1 MSRDSTSRTQGGLV
15 VALGAIAF
23 LAGMLLAII
32 GGGVSRDNGTIV
44 LVLVILGIIVGLF
57 NITSREMI
65 PFLVATIALVVVG
78 ITVGTMGTDGEF
90 GPFSSLDDI
99 IDGLGRVLNGMV
111 AYIAVFMTPA
121 AIITAIRVVWSLA
134 RPGE

>member
-44 LVLVILGIIVGLF
+44 LILVILGIIVGLF

-65 PFLVATIALVVVG
+65 PFLVAAIALVVVG
-78 ITVGTMGTDGEF
+78 TVGA
-90 GPFSSLDDI
+90 FSSLDDI

-111 AYIAVFMTPA
+111 VYIAVFMTPA

>member
-1 MSRDSTSRTQGGLV
+1 MANQSASKPQRSITV
-15 VALGAIAF
+15 VLGAIAF
-23 LAGMLLAII
+23 FVGMLLAII
-32 GGGVSRDNGTIV
+32 AGGVSRDNGTIV
-44 LVLVILGIIVGLF
+44 LILVILGIIVGLF

-65 PFLVATIALVVVG
+65 PFLVAAIALVVVG
-78 ITVGTMGTDGEF
+78 TAVGWGGNYGLFAPLNDV
-90 GPFSSLDDI
+90 

-134 RPGE
+134 QPGD

>member
-1 MSRDSTSRTQGGLV
+1 MSTESKPRTQGGLV
-15 VALGAIAF
+15 IALGAIAF

-32 GGGVSRDNGTIV
+32 AGGVYRDNGTIV

-65 PFLVATIALVVVG
+65 PFLVAAIALVVVG
-78 ITVGTMGTDGEF
+78 TVGA
-90 GPFSSLDDI
+90 FSALDDI
-99 IDGLGRVLNGMV
+99 VDGLGRALNRMV
-111 AYIAVFMTPA
+111 DYIAVFMTPA

-134 RPGE
+134 RPGD

>member
-1 MSRDSTSRTQGGLV
+1 MSRDSTSRTQVGLV

-32 GGGVSRDNGTIV
+32 AGGVSRDNGTIV

-65 PFLVATIALVVVG
+65 PFLVAAVALVVVG
-78 ITVGTMGTDGEF
+78 TVGAF
-90 GPFSSLDDI
+90 ASLDDI

-111 AYIAVFMTPA
+111 DYIAVFMTPA
-121 AIITAIRVVWSLA
+121 AILTAIRVVWSLA
-134 RPGE
+134 RPGD

>member
-1 MSRDSTSRTQGGLV
+1 MANQSVSKPQRSITV
-15 VALGAIAF
+15 VLGAIAF
-23 LAGMLLAII
+23 FVGMLLAII
-32 GGGVSRDNGTIV
+32 AGGVSRDNGTIV
-44 LVLVILGIIVGLF
+44 LILVILGIIVGLF

-65 PFLVATIALVVVG
+65 PFLVAAIALVVVG
-78 ITVGTMGTDGEF
+78 TAVGSEGNY
-90 GPFSSLDDI
+90 GPFAPLNDV

-134 RPGE
+134 QPGD

>member
-32 GGGVSRDNGTIV
+32 GGGVDPDNGTIV
-44 LVLVILGIIVGLF
+44 LVLVILGIVVGLF

-65 PFLVATIALVVVG
+65 PFLVAAVALVVVG
-78 ITVGTMGTDGEF
+78 TVGAF
-90 GPFSSLDDI
+90 GSLDKVV
-99 IDGLGRVLNGMV
+99 DGMGDVLNGMV
-111 AYIAVFMTPA
+111 DNIAVFMTPA

-134 RPGE
+134 RPGD

>member
-1 MSRDSTSRTQGGLV
+1 MANQSASKPQRSITV
-15 VALGAIAF
+15 VLGAIAF
-23 LAGMLLAII
+23 FVGMLLAII
-32 GGGVSRDNGTIV
+32 AGGVSRDNGTIV
-44 LVLVILGIIVGLF
+44 LILVILGIIVGLF

-65 PFLVATIALVVVG
+65 PFLVAAIALVVVG
-78 ITVGTMGTDGEF
+78 TAVVSGGNY
-90 GPFSSLDDI
+90 GPFAPLNDV

-134 RPGE
+134 QPGD

>member
-1 MSRDSTSRTQGGLV
+1 M

-44 LVLVILGIIVGLF
+44 LILVILGIIVGLF

-65 PFLVATIALVVVG
+65 PFLVAAIALVVVG
-78 ITVGTMGTDGEF
+78 TVGA
-90 GPFSSLDDI
+90 FSSLDDI

-111 AYIAVFMTPA
+111 VYIAVFMTPA

>member
-1 MSRDSTSRTQGGLV
+1 MSTESKPRTQGGLV
-15 VALGAIAF
+15 IALGAIAF

-32 GGGVSRDNGTIV
+32 AGGVYRDNGTIV

-65 PFLVATIALVVVG
+65 PFLVAAIALVVVG
-78 ITVGTMGTDGEF
+78 TVGA
-90 GPFSSLDDI
+90 FSALDDI
-99 IDGLGRVLNGMV
+99 VDGLGRVLNGMV
-111 AYIAVFMTPA
+111 DYIAVFMTPA

-134 RPGE
+134 RPGD

>member
-1 MSRDSTSRTQGGLV
+1 MSRDSTSRTQGGLI

-32 GGGVSRDNGTIV
+32 AGGVERDNGSI
-44 LVLVILGIIVGLF
+44 LLALVILGIIVGLF

-65 PFLVATIALVVVG
+65 PFLVAAVALVVVG
-78 ITVGTMGTDGEF
+78 NTGRFD
-90 GPFSSLDDI
+90 SLDKV
-99 IDGLGRVLNGMV
+99 IDGMGEVLNGMV
-111 AYIAVFMTPA
+111 DYIAVFMTPA

-134 RPGE
+134 RPGD

>member
-65 PFLVATIALVVVG
+65 PFLVAAVALVVVG
-78 ITVGTMGTDGEF
+78 TVGA
-90 GPFSSLDDI
+90 FSALDDI

-111 AYIAVFMTPA
+111 QYIAVFMTPA

-134 RPGE
+134 RPGD

>member
-32 GGGVSRDNGTIV
+32 AGGVSRDNGTIL
-44 LVLVILGIIVGLF
+44 LVLVILGIVVGLF

-65 PFLVATIALVVVG
+65 PFLVAAVALVVVG
-78 ITVGTMGTDGEF
+78 NTGRFD
-90 GPFSSLDDI
+90 PLDKV
-99 IDGLGRVLNGMV
+99 IDGMGEVLNGMV
-111 AYIAVFMTPA
+111 DYIAVFMTPA

>member
-1 MSRDSTSRTQGGLV
+1 MAKEPTSKTQRSVTV
-15 VALGAIAF
+15 VLGAIAF
-23 LAGMLLAII
+23 FAGMLLAII
-32 GGGVSRDNGTIV
+32 AGGVSRDNGTIV

-65 PFLVATIALVVVG
+65 PFLVAAIALVLVG
-78 ITVGTMGTDGEF
+78 SAVHSEGTF
-90 GPFSSLDDI
+90 GPFSPLDDV

-111 AYIAVFMTPA
+111 DYIAVFMTPA

-134 RPGE
+134 QPGD

>member
-1 MSRDSTSRTQGGLV
+1 MNRESTSRTQGGLV

-32 GGGVSRDNGTIV
+32 GGGVSRENGTIV
-44 LVLVILGIIVGLF
+44 LVLVILGIMVGLF

-65 PFLVATIALVVVG
+65 PFLVAAVALVVVG
-78 ITVGTMGTDGEF
+78 TVGA
-90 GPFSSLDDI
+90 FSSLDDV

-111 AYIAVFMTPA
+111 DYIAVFMTPA

-134 RPGE
+134 RPGD

>member
-32 GGGVSRDNGTIV
+32 AGGVSRDNGTIV

-65 PFLVATIALVVVG
+65 PFLVAAVALVVVG
-78 ITVGTMGTDGEF
+78 TVGA
-90 GPFSSLDDI
+90 FSSLDDI
-99 IDGLGRVLNGMV
+99 TDGLGRVLNGMV
-111 AYIAVFMTPA
+111 DYIAVFMTPA
-121 AIITAIRVVWSLA
+121 AIITAIKVVWSLA

>member
-1 MSRDSTSRTQGGLV
+1 MANQSASKPQRSITV
-15 VALGAIAF
+15 VLGAIAF
-23 LAGMLLAII
+23 FVGMLLAII
-32 GGGVSRDNGTIV
+32 AGGVSRDNGTIV
-44 LVLVILGIIVGLF
+44 LILVILGIIVGLF

-65 PFLVATIALVVVG
+65 PFLVAAIALVVVG
-78 ITVGTMGTDGEF
+78 TAVGSEGNY
-90 GPFSSLDDI
+90 GPFAPLNDV

-134 RPGE
+134 QPGD